1 VVVCLE
7 VAHKGAAARNTSD
20 DAAACRGI
28 DANPWGERACTPW
41 RHNLYGVFGDN
52 QLQLALAVGKH
63 SFSGGRMNGGCG
75 CDLLFGIII
84 REI

>member
-1 VVVCLE
+1 
-7 VAHKGAAARNTSD
+7 
-20 DAAACRGI
+20 
-28 DANPWGERACTPW
+28 
-41 RHNLYGVFGDN
+41 LYGVFGDN